1 MAWGDARLLA
11 APGIRPDG
19 VSVVL
24 ALRLCLDVVEAADLA
39 GADEWLGQS
48 VLFP

>member
-24 ALRLCLDVVEAADLA
+24 ALRFCLDVVEAADLA